1 MACFLK
7 KAEKIQQD
15 FQKTKKKNIIGQVEH
30 EGNSFV

>member
-1 MACFLK
+1 MAYFLK

-15 FQKTKKKNIIGQVEH
+15 LPKTKTKNIIGQVEH